1 MKQEFVEKIK
11 HNPDYIKLVK
21 IRTQYAMR
29 LTITMLVIYFIFI
42 LTIAFKPAL
51 LAATINETSV
61 ITIGIPIGIF
71 VIVIAFVLTGLYTRR
86 ANSEFDDLT
95 KKIKNSLV
103 DENNE

>member
-21 IRTQYAMR
+21 IRTQYAIR
-29 LTITMLVIYFIFI
+29 LTITMLVIYFTFI
-42 LTIAFKPAL
+42 LTIAFKPSL
-51 LAATINETSV
+51 LAQTISDTSI

-71 VIVIAFVLTGLYTRR
+71 VIFIAFVLTGLYTRR
-86 ANSEFDDLT
+86 ANTEFDDLS

-103 DENNE
+103 EKNNE